1 LGWMIGSPVRTPR
14 GAIMNIRVQRI
25 DRTIITIDVNGESR
39 VDPTEF
45 HYLDGHGVQHFFTP
59 EGYYDRSEPR
69 PVAPPSTEAHR
80 LDVGPAEGTAC
91 VP

>member
-1 LGWMIGSPVRTPR
+1 
-14 GAIMNIRVQRI
+14 MNIRVQRR
-25 DRTIITIDVNGESR
+25 DGKIITIDVNGESR
-39 VDPTEF
+39 VDPIEF
-45 HYLDGHGVQHFFTP
+45 HHLAGQDVQHFFTP

-69 PVAPPSTEAHR
+69 PATPPSAETHR